1 MRKLRDRGVSE
12 NLPKGFP
19 GSSAVKSPLANAGDT
34 RLIPGPGRFLMLR
47 SNRACTP

>member
-19 GSSAVKSPLANAGDT
+19 GSSAVKNPLANAGDT
-34 RLIPGPGRFLMLR
+34 HSIPGP
-47 SNRACTP
+47 ACHGAAKPACRNF

>member
-34 RLIPGPGRFLMLR
+34 RLIPGP
-47 SNRACTP
+47 ACHGAAKPVCRNF

>member
-19 GSSAVKSPLANAGDT
+19 GSSAVKNPLANAGDMHS
-34 RLIPGPGRFLMLR
+34 IPGP
-47 SNRACTP
+47 ACHGAAKPACRNF